1 VRNVGYI
8 SPVFDFFR
16 SIPPLVIYP
25 LLLISIGPSDASR
38 IGTAVFGSTTL
49 FLLIIV
55 QGLSQKDRLR
65 VSFFRTRG
73 ASVLTLF
80 KDIIFYEA
88 LPFIMTACRAA
99 SSLALIVIV
108 VTEMLMGG
116 QNGLGARV
124 QQVQITS
131 NIPDLFCTI
140 IIIGFVGVILNKM
153 FNWLEKRLVF
163 WKV

>member
-1 VRNVGYI
+1 
-8 SPVFDFFR
+8 
-16 SIPPLVIYP
+16 
-25 LLLISIGPSDASR
+25 
-38 IGTAVFGSTTL
+38 
-49 FLLIIV
+49 
-55 QGLSQKDRLR
+55 
-65 VSFFRTRG
+65 
-73 ASVLTLF
+73 
-80 KDIIFYEA
+80 
-88 LPFIMTACRAA
+88 MTACRAA